1 MSLAEPVATALGRAT
16 RTAYGF
22 QCKCPCHKDEGAS
35 LEVKDSP
42 DGKDILVRCSANCP
56 WWEVKDRIDQMGL
69 LNGHGAKKNVAMHFR
84 ASDWLAMPITPPTP
98 ILPGVFDAKDKV
110 VIIGQSKTR
119 KSFFTEQLAM
129 SLASGMSFLGFQ
141 SAGKKKVVLV
151 QSEITLDNYHARCV
165 RMAEHL
171 GVPHA
176 DLDQLIIVNARG
188 LKYLEEVIEE
198 AATLHRPDVIIIDP
212 FYKVIQGDENKSEDI
227 KLVLRFFDHLTEKT
241 GAAIVYVHHDKK
253 GASGDQQLTDRGSG
267 SGVLGRDFDSAIYLS
282 PHKENKDDIVV
293 EFICRNYPP
302 HDPITV
308 SWWDYHFAKSNALPE
323 KKTSRDIMTGPRIGL
338 SDHVKLAQAVVKERY
353 LAGEREMG
361 AGVFNAL
368 LEDKG
373 IKHRRL
379 VAVKDELVRLGEIE
393 ITHAK
398 AMKGQSSKNI
408 TLLGT
413 QRELLRAAFN
423 RFGGDEI

>member
-56 WWEVKDRIDQMGL
+56 WWEVKDTIGQMGL
-69 LNGHGAKKNVAMHFR
+69 LNGHGAKANVALHLK
-84 ASDWLAMPITPPTP
+84 ASDWLALPIVPPIP
-98 ILPGVFDAKDKV
+98 VLPEIFDAKDKV

-129 SLASGMSFLGFQ
+129 CLASGMSFLGFQ

-171 GVPHA
+171 GIPHP

-198 AATLHRPDVIIIDP
+198 AATLHKPDVIIIDP

-227 KLVLRFFDHLTEKT
+227 KLILRFFDRLTEKT
-241 GAAIVYVHHDKK
+241 GAAIMYVHHDKK
-253 GASGDQQLTDRGSG
+253 GVSGDQQLTDRGSG
-267 SGVLGRDFDSAIYLS
+267 SGVLARDFDSAIFLS
-282 PHKENKDDIVV
+282 PHKSNPNDLVV
-293 EFICRNYPP
+293 EFITRNYPP
-302 HDPITV
+302 KEPITV
-308 SWWDYHFAKSNALPE
+308 SWWDYHFAKSNAVPE
-323 KKTSRDIMTGPRIGL
+323 KKTSRDVAKGASTRL
-338 SDHVKLAQAVVKERY
+338 DQHVRAALEVIKEKWKAGYKELGISTLRALLADEGIKYKRFDAVVE
-353 LAGEREMG
+353 
-361 AGVFNAL
+361 
-368 LEDKG
+368 
-373 IKHRRL
+373 
-379 VAVKDELVRLGEIE
+379 ELVRAGEITIETRKAEKGRESKFITPLYNREGNLFSNAVLEE
-393 ITHAK
+393 I
-398 AMKGQSSKNI
+398 
-408 TLLGT
+408 
-413 QRELLRAAFN
+413 
-423 RFGGDEI
+423 